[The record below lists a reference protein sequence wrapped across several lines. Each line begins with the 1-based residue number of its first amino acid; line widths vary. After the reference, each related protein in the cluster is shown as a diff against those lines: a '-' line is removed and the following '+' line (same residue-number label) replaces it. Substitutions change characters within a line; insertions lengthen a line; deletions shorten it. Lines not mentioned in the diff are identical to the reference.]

1 MSAKFINEKQHKI
14 AGKISEIAELFVS
27 CNSIKELNDTAAAYP
42 VEMHWPEVKKR
53 FAAAAKRIEAIEI
66 NKNFEHKN

>member
-1 MSAKFINEKQHKI
+1 MSAKFINEKRQKI

-27 CNSIKELNDTAAAYP
+27 CNSIKELNDTAAAYL

-53 FAAAAKRIEAIEI
+53 FAAAAKRIEAVEI
-66 NKNFEHKN
+66 NKNFNNN

>member
-53 FAAAAKRIEAIEI
+53 FASAAKRIDAIEI